1 MCVGWWWSWFIV
13 LLDEPVGISDR
24 LQSFPGYFIYL
35 AQLFGIS
42 EQLNFCLSFRQR
54 FRMVY
59 LTFLLVHLY
68 TMEFTANV
76 KLISNQRKSREIFWQ
91 RIRECLLYSS
101 IGDNGLH
108 WHNFVQIISWLLFD
122 AILFLVSKQQFQLF
136 VKITH
141 DFTILND
148 AELIVFSKCFFY
160 RLLMRHTSC
169 IWQYSLDNPPQ

>member
-1 MCVGWWWSWFIV
+1 MECALSGWWSCFSIT
-13 LLDEPVGISDR
+13 LFDEPVGISDR
-24 LQSFPGYFIYL
+24 LKSFPGYFIYL

-54 FRMVY
+54 VRVVY

-122 AILFLVSKQQFQLF
+122 SILFLVSKQQFQLF

-169 IWQYSLDNPPQ
+169 IWQ

>member
-54 FRMVY
+54 VRVVY

-76 KLISNQRKSREIFWQ
+76 KINLQSKEVQGDFLGKGLGDGSFTHPLVIMVCIGTILSR
-91 RIRECLLYSS
+91 
-101 IGDNGLH
+101 
-108 WHNFVQIISWLLFD
+108 
-122 AILFLVSKQQFQLF
+122 LFLGYYLMQFYFLSPNNSFNCLSK
-136 VKITH
+136 
-141 DFTILND
+141 
-148 AELIVFSKCFFY
+148 S
-160 RLLMRHTSC
+160 LMISRS
-169 IWQYSLDNPPQ
+169 

>member
-1 MCVGWWWSWFIV
+1 MFSITLF
-13 LLDEPVGISDR
+13 DEPVGISDR

-54 FRMVY
+54 VRVVY

-76 KLISNQRKSREIFWQ
+76 KLIPNQRKSREIFWQ
-91 RIRECLLYSS
+91 RIRRWFLYSS

-108 WHNFVQIISWLLFD
+108 WHNYVQIISWLLFD

-136 VKITH
+136 VKVTH

-169 IWQYSLDNPPQ
+169 IWQ